1 MAHPKET
8 REKLRRLYV
17 SDGQTLE
24 IAAMMCE
31 IPTAT
36 ARSWKRAA
44 KETGDDWD
52 KVRAAYTLAGGGI
65 EDLSRSLLAGFLVQ
79 YQSTM
84 TMLQDTSVEELMP
97 SERAKLL
104 ASMSDAFTKTVAA
117 NAKVMPETSK
127 LATAIEVLE
136 LFGEVVKER
145 YPQHLQAFVELVE
158 PLGVEIEKKY
168 R

>member
-24 IAAMMCE
+24 IAATMCE

-36 ARSWKRAA
+36 ARNWKRAA
-44 KETGDDWD
+44 KEQGAEWGR
-52 KVRAAYTLAGGGI
+52 VRAASAWGGGGI

-84 TMLQDTSVEELMP
+84 TMLQDTSVEELPP

-104 ASMSDAFTKTVAA
+104 ASLSDAFTKTVAA
-117 NAKVMPETSK
+117 NKRVLPEIQESAVAIKVIEK
-127 LATAIEVLE
+127 LFAYIADRHPDMLAAFDEVLQG
-136 LFGEVVKER
+136 F
-145 YPQHLQAFVELVE
+145 QAV
-158 PLGVEIEKKY
+158 IEKEF
-168 R
+168 

>member
-1 MAHPKET
+1 M
-8 REKLRRLYV
+8 
-17 SDGQTLE
+17 
-24 IAAMMCE
+24 
-31 IPTAT
+31 
-36 ARSWKRAA
+36 
-44 KETGDDWD
+44 
-52 KVRAAYTLAGGGI
+52 
-65 EDLSRSLLAGFLVQ
+65 SRSLLAGFLVQ

-104 ASMSDAFTKTVAA
+104 ASLSDAFTKTVAA

-145 YPQHLQAFVELVE
+145 YPQHLQAYVELVE